1 MNRYHVTAPD
11 PEFEGD
17 SCGVVFKDGAA
28 SVSDETKEG
37 RAAVEYFRRRGYTMT
52 PVAEAEQQEPAGASP
67 EGPFDPAAHDASEVI
82 AYLDALGD
90 DEEAEA
96 EFARVIEA
104 ERNGKTR
111 KTVLA
116 QIGRAHV

>member
-11 PEFEGD
+11 PQFEGE

-37 RAAVEYFRRRGYTMT
+37 RAAVEYFRRRGYA
-52 PVAEAEQQEPAGASP
+52 VSLGAEAEQPEPVGTFP
-67 EGPFDPAAHDASEVI
+67 EGAFDPAVHDAAEVI

-90 DEEAEA
+90 DEEAVA
-96 EFARVIEA
+96 EFARVIEV
-104 ERNGKTR
+104 ERNSKAR

-116 QIGRAHV
+116 LAEEA